1 MRFSPSIYNGGHF
14 MKTKLIDLEIKE
26 NNSNNITEDIAQI
39 VEQSRKIVYS
49 AVDIVLLQRNWQIGK
64 RIHEEIM
71 NNDKK
76 DNYGKNLV

>member
-1 MRFSPSIYNGGHF
+1 

-49 AVDIVLLQRNWQIGK
+49 AVDIVLL
-64 RIHEEIM
+64 
-71 NNDKK
+71 
-76 DNYGKNLV
+76 